1 MPDQLDITAVLMT
14 LRDDTDNDKISLG
27 DIVSSL
33 EGRGFGPLLMAP
45 ALIAF
50 LPSGAIP
57 GVPSL
62 CGILIA
68 LIAIQKVFGK
78 SHPWIPSRLRKADFD
93 RDRFSDGVDNITPI
107 TKRIDRL
114 FKPRITFLFGPVIS
128 RLIAA
133 LCVIFGLLMI
143 PLELIPMA
151 AAIPALAIIFAAIG
165 LSTRDGVMLIL
176 ALILFSVAGYWAG
189 TEFGFI

>member
-1 MPDQLDITAVLMT
+1 MPDQLDITAVLTT
-14 LRDDTDNDKISLG
+14 LRDDTENDKISLG

>member
-1 MPDQLDITAVLMT
+1 MADNLDITSVLTT
-14 LRDDTDNDKISLG
+14 LREDTDDERISLG

-45 ALIAF
+45 SLIAF

-57 GVPSL
+57 GIPSL

-68 LIAIQKVFGK
+68 LIAVQKVFGK
-78 SHPWIPSRLRKADFD
+78 SHPGFHPVYAKQTSTR
-93 RDRFSDGVDNITPI
+93 RFSEGVDKITPV

-114 FKPRITFLFGPVIS
+114 FKPRLTFLFGPVIS

-133 LCVIFGLLMI
+133 LCVMFGLLMI

-165 LSTRDGVMLIL
+165 LSTRDGVMLVL

-189 TEFGFI
+189 TEFGFL